1 MNETMPISAGL
12 PAGMTTD
19 ACLEAQ
25 LRSAFLTGETDG
37 EEAGLR
43 PEFVINDPDRRIKVL
58 TVIEDELAR
67 CTSFDISV
75 AFVTMSGIEPLLPIF
90 EELRER
96 GVPGRVLTTDYLG
109 FSDPAAMR
117 KLAGISNIEVR
128 LFRTEG
134 NRGFHTKGYIFNS
147 GDVCRFLI
155 GSSNLTG
162 TALATNREWNA
173 RLVSKQTGAFARAL
187 QAEFKALWD
196 HPLSRPL
203 HDVIDAYEAER
214 RANMAAQAEVMK
226 RLPLPVSPVRPEPN
240 SMQRAFVENL
250 LRIAGS
256 GERRALLISATGT
269 GKTYAAAFAVRELK
283 PRRMLFVVHREQI
296 ARQAMAS
303 FRRVLGEE
311 ELTFGLLGGGQNEA
325 GADCVFATMQT
336 LARERVLGALD
347 PKAFDVIII
356 DEVHRAA
363 AESYRKIMAHF
374 EPKLWFGMTASPDRP
389 DGADIY
395 ALFDHNIAYEIRLST
410 ALEEDLL
417 CPFHYFG
424 VKDVT
429 VGGMM
434 LEDLSDFRLLT
445 AEERVSNILDRA
457 QYFGWSGPREEAIYR
472 LSHGVGDNRLDYI
485 FTVDIFAEGVDIPEV
500 NQVIMLRPTQSA
512 IVFVQQLGRGL
523 RKAPDKEFVVILDFI
538 GNYQSNFLIP
548 VALADDRSYNK
559 DNMRRAIAVDLRQI
573 PGTSSVHFDP
583 IVRKRIYESIDRASV
598 SDTKLIRTS
607 YEQLKAKL
615 GRIPGLLDFDRFGSI
630 DAVTFFEKFGSYYA
644 FLSVKA
650 GAGRRVSEAIVIRD
664 LLAGRPDLET
674 GLREGLARYGI
685 EPSAAHLSSVFGFLS
700 NRFVKTAD
708 EAKQRAGMVFVEYD
722 AALGWRMAAE
732 LREELGRSAEFRTML
747 AELAGF
753 MVSRYEARFSKRYA
767 GTDLVLYEKYTY
779 EDVCRLLNWPT
790 NMNAQNIGGYFYEKT
805 TKTMPVFVN
814 YHKAEGAIAYEDR
827 FVSPS
832 HIVALS
838 KTKRRTTSADA
849 DHIYKRTPEDK
860 DNRILLFVRRNKEDK
875 GEAKAFYFLGEVEAQ
890 GEPVPVT
897 LPATGD
903 RAFEI
908 DYRLDVPVRS
918 DIYAYVT
925 MAED

>member
-1 MNETMPISAGL
+1 M
-12 PAGMTTD
+12 
-19 ACLEAQ
+19 
-25 LRSAFLTGETDG
+25 
-37 EEAGLR
+37 
-43 PEFVINDPDRRIKVL
+43 
-58 TVIEDELAR
+58 
-67 CTSFDISV
+67 
-75 AFVTMSGIEPLLPIF
+75 
-90 EELRER
+90 
-96 GVPGRVLTTDYLG
+96 
-109 FSDPAAMR
+109 
-117 KLAGISNIEVR
+117 
-128 LFRTEG
+128 
-134 NRGFHTKGYIFNS
+134 
-147 GDVCRFLI
+147 
-155 GSSNLTG
+155 
-162 TALATNREWNA
+162 
-173 RLVSKQTGAFARAL
+173 
-187 QAEFKALWD
+187 
-196 HPLSRPL
+196 
-203 HDVIDAYEAER
+203 
-214 RANMAAQAEVMK
+214 
-226 RLPLPVSPVRPEPN
+226 
-240 SMQRAFVENL
+240 
-250 LRIAGS
+250 
-256 GERRALLISATGT
+256 
-269 GKTYAAAFAVRELK
+269 
-283 PRRMLFVVHREQI
+283 
-296 ARQAMAS
+296 
-303 FRRVLGEE
+303 
-311 ELTFGLLGGGQNEA
+311 
-325 GADCVFATMQT
+325 
-336 LARERVLGALD
+336 
-347 PKAFDVIII
+347 
-356 DEVHRAA
+356 
-363 AESYRKIMAHF
+363 
-374 EPKLWFGMTASPDRP
+374 
-389 DGADIY
+389 
-395 ALFDHNIAYEIRLST
+395 
-410 ALEEDLL
+410 
-417 CPFHYFG
+417 
-424 VKDVT
+424 
-429 VGGMM
+429 GGMM

-457 QYFGWSGPREEAIYR
+457 QYFGWSGPRVKGLVFCSRKEECAELSRLFNERGLMTVALTGEDEQSLREEAIYR
-472 LSHGVGDNRLDYI
+472 LSYGVGDNRLDYI

-559 DNMRRAIAVDLRQI
+559 DNMRRALAVDLRQI
-573 PGTSSVHFDP
+573 PGASSVHFDP

-615 GRIPGLLDFDRFGSI
+615 GRIPELLDFDRFGSI
-630 DAVTFFEKFGSYYA
+630 DAVKFFEKFGSYYAFLEKYEKSFTTRLSTRAAGMLA

-732 LREELGRSAEFRTML
+732 LCEELGRSAEFRTML

>member
-1 MNETMPISAGL
+1 
-12 PAGMTTD
+12 MTTFSELGLSD
-19 ACLEAQ
+19 SIVSSLTELGFEEPTPIQNEAIPA
-25 LRSAFLTGETDG
+25 LLTGAD
-37 EEAGLR
+37 
-43 PEFVINDPDRRIKVL
+43 VL
-58 TVIEDELAR
+58 
-67 CTSFDISV
+67 
-75 AFVTMSGIEPLLPIF
+75 
-90 EELRER
+90 
-96 GVPGRVLTTDYLG
+96 GR
-109 FSDPAAMR
+109 A
-117 KLAGISNIEVR
+117 
-128 LFRTEG
+128 
-134 NRGFHTKGYIFNS
+134 
-147 GDVCRFLI
+147 
-155 GSSNLTG
+155 
-162 TALATNREWNA
+162 
-173 RLVSKQTGAFARAL
+173 
-187 QAEFKALWD
+187 
-196 HPLSRPL
+196 
-203 HDVIDAYEAER
+203 
-214 RANMAAQAEVMK
+214 
-226 RLPLPVSPVRPEPN
+226 
-240 SMQRAFVENL
+240 
-250 LRIAGS
+250 
-256 GERRALLISATGT
+256 ATGT
-269 GKTYAAAFAVRELK
+269 GKTYAAAFAVREFK

-303 FRRVLGEE
+303 FRRVLGED
-311 ELTFGLLGGGQNEA
+311 ELTYGLLGGGQNEA

-363 AESYRKIMAHF
+363 AESYKKIMAHF

-457 QYFGWSGPREEAIYR
+457 QYFGWSGPRVKGLVFCSRKEECAELSRLFNERGLMTVALTGEDEQSLREEAIYR
-472 LSHGVGDNRLDYI
+472 LSYGVGDNRLDYI

-559 DNMRRAIAVDLRQI
+559 DNMRRALAVDLRQI
-573 PGTSSVHFDP
+573 PGASSVHFDP

-615 GRIPGLLDFDRFGSI
+615 GRIPELLDFDRFGSI
-630 DAVTFFEKFGSYYA
+630 DAVKFFEKFGSYYAFLEKYEKSFTTRLSTRAAGMLA

>member
-1 MNETMPISAGL
+1 
-12 PAGMTTD
+12 
-19 ACLEAQ
+19 
-25 LRSAFLTGETDG
+25 
-37 EEAGLR
+37 
-43 PEFVINDPDRRIKVL
+43 
-58 TVIEDELAR
+58 
-67 CTSFDISV
+67 
-75 AFVTMSGIEPLLPIF
+75 
-90 EELRER
+90 
-96 GVPGRVLTTDYLG
+96 
-109 FSDPAAMR
+109 
-117 KLAGISNIEVR
+117 
-128 LFRTEG
+128 
-134 NRGFHTKGYIFNS
+134 
-147 GDVCRFLI
+147 
-155 GSSNLTG
+155 
-162 TALATNREWNA
+162 
-173 RLVSKQTGAFARAL
+173 
-187 QAEFKALWD
+187 
-196 HPLSRPL
+196 
-203 HDVIDAYEAER
+203 
-214 RANMAAQAEVMK
+214 
-226 RLPLPVSPVRPEPN
+226 
-240 SMQRAFVENL
+240 
-250 LRIAGS
+250 
-256 GERRALLISATGT
+256 
-269 GKTYAAAFAVRELK
+269 
-283 PRRMLFVVHREQI
+283 
-296 ARQAMAS
+296 
-303 FRRVLGEE
+303 
-311 ELTFGLLGGGQNEA
+311 
-325 GADCVFATMQT
+325 
-336 LARERVLGALD
+336 
-347 PKAFDVIII
+347 
-356 DEVHRAA
+356 
-363 AESYRKIMAHF
+363 
-374 EPKLWFGMTASPDRP
+374 
-389 DGADIY
+389 
-395 ALFDHNIAYEIRLST
+395 
-410 ALEEDLL
+410 
-417 CPFHYFG
+417 HYFG

-457 QYFGWSGPREEAIYR
+457 QYFGWSGPRVKGLVFCSRKEECAELSRLFNERGLMTVALTGEDEQSLREEAIYR
-472 LSHGVGDNRLDYI
+472 LSYGVGDNRLDYI

-559 DNMRRAIAVDLRQI
+559 DNMRRALAVDLRQI
-573 PGTSSVHFDP
+573 PGASSVHFDP

-630 DAVTFFEKFGSYYA
+630 DAVKFFEKFGSYYAFLEKYEKSFTTRLSTRAAGMLA

-700 NRFVKTAD
+700 HRFVKTAD

-722 AALGWRMAAE
+722 AALGWRMATE

>member
-1 MNETMPISAGL
+1 M
-12 PAGMTTD
+12 
-19 ACLEAQ
+19 
-25 LRSAFLTGETDG
+25 
-37 EEAGLR
+37 
-43 PEFVINDPDRRIKVL
+43 
-58 TVIEDELAR
+58 
-67 CTSFDISV
+67 
-75 AFVTMSGIEPLLPIF
+75 
-90 EELRER
+90 
-96 GVPGRVLTTDYLG
+96 Y
-109 FSDPAAMR
+109 
-117 KLAGISNIEVR
+117 
-128 LFRTEG
+128 
-134 NRGFHTKGYIFNS
+134 
-147 GDVCRFLI
+147 
-155 GSSNLTG
+155 
-162 TALATNREWNA
+162 
-173 RLVSKQTGAFARAL
+173 
-187 QAEFKALWD
+187 
-196 HPLSRPL
+196 
-203 HDVIDAYEAER
+203 
-214 RANMAAQAEVMK
+214 K
-226 RLPLPVSPVRPEPN
+226 R
-240 SMQRAFVENL
+240 Q
-250 LRIAGS
+250 
-256 GERRALLISATGT
+256 
-269 GKTYAAAFAVRELK
+269 
-283 PRRMLFVVHREQI
+283 
-296 ARQAMAS
+296 
-303 FRRVLGEE
+303 
-311 ELTFGLLGGGQNEA
+311 
-325 GADCVFATMQT
+325 
-336 LARERVLGALD
+336 
-347 PKAFDVIII
+347 
-356 DEVHRAA
+356 
-363 AESYRKIMAHF
+363 
-374 EPKLWFGMTASPDRP
+374 
-389 DGADIY
+389 
-395 ALFDHNIAYEIRLST
+395 YEIRLST

-457 QYFGWSGPREEAIYR
+457 QYFGWSGPRVKGLVFCSRKEECAELSRLFNERGLMTVALTGEDEQSLREEAIYR
-472 LSHGVGDNRLDYI
+472 LSYGVGDNRLDYI

-559 DNMRRAIAVDLRQI
+559 DNMRRALAVDLRQI
-573 PGTSSVHFDP
+573 PGASSVHFDP

-615 GRIPGLLDFDRFGSI
+615 GRIPELLDFDRFGSI
-630 DAVTFFEKFGSYYA
+630 DAVKFFEKFGSYYAFLEKYEKSFTTRLSTRAAGMLA

-732 LREELGRSAEFRTML
+732 LCEELGRSAEFRTML

>member
-1 MNETMPISAGL
+1 M
-12 PAGMTTD
+12 
-19 ACLEAQ
+19 
-25 LRSAFLTGETDG
+25 
-37 EEAGLR
+37 
-43 PEFVINDPDRRIKVL
+43 
-58 TVIEDELAR
+58 
-67 CTSFDISV
+67 
-75 AFVTMSGIEPLLPIF
+75 
-90 EELRER
+90 
-96 GVPGRVLTTDYLG
+96 
-109 FSDPAAMR
+109 
-117 KLAGISNIEVR
+117 
-128 LFRTEG
+128 
-134 NRGFHTKGYIFNS
+134 
-147 GDVCRFLI
+147 
-155 GSSNLTG
+155 
-162 TALATNREWNA
+162 
-173 RLVSKQTGAFARAL
+173 
-187 QAEFKALWD
+187 
-196 HPLSRPL
+196 
-203 HDVIDAYEAER
+203 
-214 RANMAAQAEVMK
+214 
-226 RLPLPVSPVRPEPN
+226 
-240 SMQRAFVENL
+240 
-250 LRIAGS
+250 
-256 GERRALLISATGT
+256 
-269 GKTYAAAFAVRELK
+269 
-283 PRRMLFVVHREQI
+283 
-296 ARQAMAS
+296 
-303 FRRVLGEE
+303 
-311 ELTFGLLGGGQNEA
+311 
-325 GADCVFATMQT
+325 
-336 LARERVLGALD
+336 
-347 PKAFDVIII
+347 
-356 DEVHRAA
+356 
-363 AESYRKIMAHF
+363 
-374 EPKLWFGMTASPDRP
+374 
-389 DGADIY
+389 
-395 ALFDHNIAYEIRLST
+395 
-410 ALEEDLL
+410 
-417 CPFHYFG
+417 
-424 VKDVT
+424 
-429 VGGMM
+429 GGMM

-457 QYFGWSGPREEAIYR
+457 QYFGWSGPRVKGLVFCSRKEECAELSRLFNERGLMTVALTGNDEQSLREEAIYR

-573 PGTSSVHFDP
+573 PGASSVHFDP

-630 DAVTFFEKFGSYYA
+630 DAVKFFEKFGSYYAFLEKYEKAFTTRLSTRAAGMLA

>member
-1 MNETMPISAGL
+1 
-12 PAGMTTD
+12 
-19 ACLEAQ
+19 
-25 LRSAFLTGETDG
+25 
-37 EEAGLR
+37 
-43 PEFVINDPDRRIKVL
+43 
-58 TVIEDELAR
+58 
-67 CTSFDISV
+67 
-75 AFVTMSGIEPLLPIF
+75 
-90 EELRER
+90 
-96 GVPGRVLTTDYLG
+96 
-109 FSDPAAMR
+109 
-117 KLAGISNIEVR
+117 
-128 LFRTEG
+128 
-134 NRGFHTKGYIFNS
+134 
-147 GDVCRFLI
+147 
-155 GSSNLTG
+155 
-162 TALATNREWNA
+162 
-173 RLVSKQTGAFARAL
+173 
-187 QAEFKALWD
+187 
-196 HPLSRPL
+196 
-203 HDVIDAYEAER
+203 
-214 RANMAAQAEVMK
+214 
-226 RLPLPVSPVRPEPN
+226 
-240 SMQRAFVENL
+240 
-250 LRIAGS
+250 
-256 GERRALLISATGT
+256 
-269 GKTYAAAFAVRELK
+269 
-283 PRRMLFVVHREQI
+283 
-296 ARQAMAS
+296 
-303 FRRVLGEE
+303 
-311 ELTFGLLGGGQNEA
+311 
-325 GADCVFATMQT
+325 
-336 LARERVLGALD
+336 
-347 PKAFDVIII
+347 
-356 DEVHRAA
+356 
-363 AESYRKIMAHF
+363 
-374 EPKLWFGMTASPDRP
+374 
-389 DGADIY
+389 
-395 ALFDHNIAYEIRLST
+395 
-410 ALEEDLL
+410 
-417 CPFHYFG
+417 

-457 QYFGWSGPREEAIYR
+457 QYFGWSGPRVKGLVFCSRKEECAELSRLFNERGLMTVALTGEDEQSLREEAIYR
-472 LSHGVGDNRLDYI
+472 LSYGVGDNRLDYI

-559 DNMRRAIAVDLRQI
+559 DNMRRALAVDLRQI
-573 PGTSSVHFDP
+573 PGASSVHFDP

-615 GRIPGLLDFDRFGSI
+615 GRIPELLDFDRFGSI
-630 DAVTFFEKFGSYYA
+630 DAVKFFEKFGSYYAFLEKYEKSFTTRLSTRAAGMLA

-732 LREELGRSAEFRTML
+732 LCEELGRSAEFRTML

>member
-1 MNETMPISAGL
+1 M
-12 PAGMTTD
+12 
-19 ACLEAQ
+19 
-25 LRSAFLTGETDG
+25 
-37 EEAGLR
+37 
-43 PEFVINDPDRRIKVL
+43 
-58 TVIEDELAR
+58 
-67 CTSFDISV
+67 
-75 AFVTMSGIEPLLPIF
+75 
-90 EELRER
+90 
-96 GVPGRVLTTDYLG
+96 
-109 FSDPAAMR
+109 
-117 KLAGISNIEVR
+117 
-128 LFRTEG
+128 
-134 NRGFHTKGYIFNS
+134 
-147 GDVCRFLI
+147 
-155 GSSNLTG
+155 
-162 TALATNREWNA
+162 
-173 RLVSKQTGAFARAL
+173 
-187 QAEFKALWD
+187 
-196 HPLSRPL
+196 
-203 HDVIDAYEAER
+203 
-214 RANMAAQAEVMK
+214 
-226 RLPLPVSPVRPEPN
+226 
-240 SMQRAFVENL
+240 
-250 LRIAGS
+250 
-256 GERRALLISATGT
+256 
-269 GKTYAAAFAVRELK
+269 
-283 PRRMLFVVHREQI
+283 
-296 ARQAMAS
+296 
-303 FRRVLGEE
+303 
-311 ELTFGLLGGGQNEA
+311 
-325 GADCVFATMQT
+325 
-336 LARERVLGALD
+336 
-347 PKAFDVIII
+347 
-356 DEVHRAA
+356 
-363 AESYRKIMAHF
+363 
-374 EPKLWFGMTASPDRP
+374 
-389 DGADIY
+389 
-395 ALFDHNIAYEIRLST
+395 
-410 ALEEDLL
+410 
-417 CPFHYFG
+417 
-424 VKDVT
+424 
-429 VGGMM
+429 GGMM

-457 QYFGWSGPREEAIYR
+457 QYFGWSGPRVKGLVFCSRKEECAELSRLFNERGLMTVALTGEDEQSLREEAIYR
-472 LSHGVGDNRLDYI
+472 LSYGVGDNRLDYI

-573 PGTSSVHFDP
+573 PGASSVHFDP

-630 DAVTFFEKFGSYYA
+630 DAVKFFEKFGSYYAFLEKYEKAFTTRLSTRAAGMLA

>member
-1 MNETMPISAGL
+1 
-12 PAGMTTD
+12 
-19 ACLEAQ
+19 
-25 LRSAFLTGETDG
+25 
-37 EEAGLR
+37 
-43 PEFVINDPDRRIKVL
+43 
-58 TVIEDELAR
+58 
-67 CTSFDISV
+67 
-75 AFVTMSGIEPLLPIF
+75 
-90 EELRER
+90 
-96 GVPGRVLTTDYLG
+96 
-109 FSDPAAMR
+109 
-117 KLAGISNIEVR
+117 
-128 LFRTEG
+128 
-134 NRGFHTKGYIFNS
+134 
-147 GDVCRFLI
+147 
-155 GSSNLTG
+155 
-162 TALATNREWNA
+162 
-173 RLVSKQTGAFARAL
+173 
-187 QAEFKALWD
+187 
-196 HPLSRPL
+196 
-203 HDVIDAYEAER
+203 
-214 RANMAAQAEVMK
+214 
-226 RLPLPVSPVRPEPN
+226 
-240 SMQRAFVENL
+240 
-250 LRIAGS
+250 
-256 GERRALLISATGT
+256 
-269 GKTYAAAFAVRELK
+269 
-283 PRRMLFVVHREQI
+283 
-296 ARQAMAS
+296 
-303 FRRVLGEE
+303 
-311 ELTFGLLGGGQNEA
+311 
-325 GADCVFATMQT
+325 
-336 LARERVLGALD
+336 
-347 PKAFDVIII
+347 
-356 DEVHRAA
+356 
-363 AESYRKIMAHF
+363 
-374 EPKLWFGMTASPDRP
+374 
-389 DGADIY
+389 
-395 ALFDHNIAYEIRLST
+395 
-410 ALEEDLL
+410 
-417 CPFHYFG
+417 
-424 VKDVT
+424 
-429 VGGMM
+429 M

-457 QYFGWSGPREEAIYR
+457 QYFGWSGPRVKGLVFCSSTMECIELSKLFNERGLMTVALTGNDEQSLREEVIYR

-485 FTVDIFAEGVDIPEV
+485 FTVDIFTEGVDIPEV

-559 DNMRRAIAVDLRQI
+559 DNMRRALAVDLRQI
-573 PGTSSVHFDP
+573 PGASSVHFDP

-630 DAVTFFEKFGSYYA
+630 DAVKFFEKFGSYYAFLEKYEKSFTTRLSTRAAGMLA

-664 LLAGRPDLET
+664 LLAVRPDLET

-700 NRFVKTAD
+700 NRFVKTDD

-860 DNRILLFVRRNKEDK
+860 DNRIFLFVRRNKEDK

>member
-1 MNETMPISAGL
+1 
-12 PAGMTTD
+12 
-19 ACLEAQ
+19 
-25 LRSAFLTGETDG
+25 
-37 EEAGLR
+37 
-43 PEFVINDPDRRIKVL
+43 
-58 TVIEDELAR
+58 
-67 CTSFDISV
+67 
-75 AFVTMSGIEPLLPIF
+75 
-90 EELRER
+90 
-96 GVPGRVLTTDYLG
+96 
-109 FSDPAAMR
+109 
-117 KLAGISNIEVR
+117 
-128 LFRTEG
+128 
-134 NRGFHTKGYIFNS
+134 
-147 GDVCRFLI
+147 
-155 GSSNLTG
+155 
-162 TALATNREWNA
+162 
-173 RLVSKQTGAFARAL
+173 
-187 QAEFKALWD
+187 
-196 HPLSRPL
+196 
-203 HDVIDAYEAER
+203 
-214 RANMAAQAEVMK
+214 
-226 RLPLPVSPVRPEPN
+226 
-240 SMQRAFVENL
+240 
-250 LRIAGS
+250 
-256 GERRALLISATGT
+256 
-269 GKTYAAAFAVRELK
+269 
-283 PRRMLFVVHREQI
+283 
-296 ARQAMAS
+296 
-303 FRRVLGEE
+303 
-311 ELTFGLLGGGQNEA
+311 
-325 GADCVFATMQT
+325 
-336 LARERVLGALD
+336 
-347 PKAFDVIII
+347 
-356 DEVHRAA
+356 
-363 AESYRKIMAHF
+363 
-374 EPKLWFGMTASPDRP
+374 
-389 DGADIY
+389 
-395 ALFDHNIAYEIRLST
+395 
-410 ALEEDLL
+410 
-417 CPFHYFG
+417 
-424 VKDVT
+424 
-429 VGGMM
+429 MM

-457 QYFGWSGPREEAIYR
+457 QYFGWSGPRVKGLVFCSSTMECIELSKLFNERGLMTVALTGNDEQSLREEVIYR

-485 FTVDIFAEGVDIPEV
+485 FTVDIFTEGVDIPEV

-559 DNMRRAIAVDLRQI
+559 DNMRRALAVDLRQI
-573 PGTSSVHFDP
+573 PGASSVHFDP

-630 DAVTFFEKFGSYYA
+630 DAVKFFEKFGSYYAFLEKYEKSFTTRLSTRAAGMLA

-664 LLAGRPDLET
+664 LLAVRPDLET

-700 NRFVKTAD
+700 NRFVKTDD

-860 DNRILLFVRRNKEDK
+860 DNRIFLFVRRNKEDK